1 MLNERGDTMAKKGI
15 SIGILGILL
24 LTMGTQVALGANN
37 SLMEK
42 TGTIFHEYS
51 KSEKKDS
58 EIFACGKNGAIVRV
72 SDIKQGIEF
81 YMASGISET
90 EAKEKSV
97 NFYLKREAMYQ
108 KAIQEGYDVTE
119 QEISDYLEYLKEF
132 LNSAEN
138 QEDFQEVMFQFDSEE
153 EYWQYE
159 FEVYK
164 KDLPIINY
172 TEALQKEFITNYNN
186 TYSNS
191 SVGNVMDEWNNYL
204 EEFKSNLVAEENFE
218 ILQEIE

>member
-1 MLNERGDTMAKKGI
+1 MLNERGDTMAKGI

-132 LNSAEN
+132 LTQQKIKKIFKRLCLSLIQKKSIGNMSSRYIKRFTDYKLYRSSAKRI
-138 QEDFQEVMFQFDSEE
+138 
-153 EYWQYE
+153 YY
-159 FEVYK
+159 
-164 KDLPIINY
+164 
-172 TEALQKEFITNYNN
+172 
-186 TYSNS
+186 
-191 SVGNVMDEWNNYL
+191 
-204 EEFKSNLVAEENFE
+204 
-218 ILQEIE
+218 